1 MGYEA
6 ALKKAWECVKKI
18 SAEEFCE
25 VRFLNKVFAVKL
37 NDETIID
44 KTDGKKAKD
53 FISILIL
60 HYLEKK
66 LLGLPAITG
75 KWISFKELPGGQ
87 SYYSAFRKST
97 IDNLIEKF
105 EKNPAVFNSLH
116 NKFPCIRQSRSVK
129 YGDNGAIVDVFEEVP
144 LLITVWKGDDEFS
157 PDANILFDENIVR
170 IFCTEDVS
178 VLSGILVREIC
189 KL

>member
-6 ALKKAWECVKKI
+6 ALKKAWECVKKT
-18 SAEEFCE
+18 SAGDFCE
-25 VRFLNKVFAVKL
+25 VRFLNKIFSVKL
-37 NDETIID
+37 NDETIVD

-53 FISILIL
+53 FVSILVL

-66 LLGLPAITG
+66 MLGLPGITG

-97 IDNLIEKF
+97 IEQLVEKF
-105 EKNPAVFNSLH
+105 ERNPAEFNSLQD
-116 NKFPCIRQSRSVK
+116 KFPCRIAK
-129 YGDNGAIVDVFEEVP
+129 YGDSGVTVDVFEGVP
-144 LLITVWKGDDEFS
+144 LLVTLWKGDDEFKT
-157 PDANILFDENIVR
+157 DANILFDESIIR

-178 VLSGILVREIC
+178 VLSRILVQNIDN
-189 KL
+189 